1 MLRGLLVELSP
12 HERSTLLRVA
22 NGDDRSGTHNPT
34 DVKRL
39 QLLALIE
46 DEGPFIHM
54 TALGKQRVEWLG
66 VGNNLLGWPSL
77 LVSEPLGGA
86 GRGTCKEFS
95 NEKSF
100 GRGDSP

>member
-12 HERSTLLRVA
+12 HERRTLLRIA
-22 NGDDRSGTHNPT
+22 NGDARSGTHDPA

-66 VGNNLLGWPSL
+66 ESVTTSWAVLSI
-77 LVSEPLGGA
+77 
-86 GRGTCKEFS
+86 
-95 NEKSF
+95 
-100 GRGDSP
+100 